1 MYSNGMKV
9 PFYST
14 LGMEL
19 TWLYH
24 KKGIQDVESDYIRG
38 YTSLLRARLRDSRIP
53 FFAVHIDEGALE
65 LATPA
70 FKNIREVADYY
81 YKIMSH
87 ISCFPLVTRREDTCS
102 GGGHIHVAIP
112 EKIKE
117 EPVLLIFFLVN
128 LFRDQVNRPYL
139 NWIFNDWGAHSS
151 AESLV
156 YYREKENN
164 SYHER
169 FLSLLFKDD
178 PKVPIQWQARQI
190 ISTFSCYKG
199 YQIKCS
205 DRQTSGSYQNAKP
218 ETIEFRFF
226 DAKRDFRDIE
236 LHINF
241 VNAYLAYIE
250 KITRKGTLLKAK
262 LQKPSDILTLAKA
275 DRGLKEFQ
283 QLMEE
288 IGLNYD
294 DYGHFVELN
303 YRRRKAEGGLR

>member
-1 MYSNGMKV
+1 MYSNGMNV
-9 PFYST
+9 PFFST

-24 KKGIQDVESDYIRG
+24 RKGVKGVESDYIRG
-38 YTSLLRARLRDSRIP
+38 YTSLLRARLREHRIP
-53 FFAVHIDEGALE
+53 FFAIHTDEGALE

-70 FKNIREVADYY
+70 FKEMKEVSDYY
-81 YKIMSH
+81 YRIMNH
-87 ISCFPLVTRREDTCS
+87 ISCFPLVTRRDDTCS

-117 EPVLLIFFLVN
+117 EPVFLLFFLLN

-156 YYREKENN
+156 HYQKRENN
-164 SYHER
+164 YHQR
-169 FLSLLFKDD
+169 FLSLLFEDN
-178 PKVPIQWQARQI
+178 PKIPVDWKTPQI
-190 ISTFSCYKG
+190 LAVFDCYKG

-205 DRQTSGSYQNAKP
+205 ARQISDGYQGNKP
-218 ETIEFRFF
+218 ETVEFRFF

-241 VNAYLAYIE
+241 VNTYLTHIE
-250 KITRKGTLLKAK
+250 KITREGTLLTSK
-262 LQKPSDILTLAKA
+262 LKKPADILQLAKQ
-275 DRGLKEFQ
+275 DRGLKEFE
-283 QLMEE
+283 QLVEE
-288 IGLNYD
+288 IGLDYGE
-294 DYGHFVELN
+294 YGHFVELN
-303 YRRRKAEGGLR
+303 YKRRKAEDGLR